1 MFSQED
7 LDAYNRVQNTIGEQS
22 RQRGRLAR
30 ILAWVFIPL
39 FVIAAIGAGALGY
52 ILYQLNQDYVQLQ
65 GDLVGAVANYNESVA
80 TVRGVNAG
88 LNRANETIQALNTAL
103 DTERQERNAA
113 VRSLNEIVASLAAQL
128 EDERSEFYREID
140 NANRE
145 IAAANQTVAAKETE
159 KQDWIN
165 YYANAN
171 ADLENVIASL
181 EESVLEYSTTN
192 ASLVKEND
200 SLIQQNY
207 GLESE
212 RNRLAANHLKMATLI
227 DPLQGQVRDLED
239 KLAEARI
246 RQVVVPDCSSNYY
259 VKVATKTLACAPAP
273 GS

>member
-113 VRSLNEIVASLAAQL
+113 VRSLNETVASLAAQL

-181 EESVLEYSTTN
+181 EEAVLEYSTTN

-207 GLESE
+207 DLESE

-273 GS
+273 GN